1 MITKRRF
8 LSLAYAG
15 GLAAVVPAVRQ
26 VAQAQEWP
34 AKPIRIIESFPAGVA
49 RDARTRVIAEKLSGV
64 LGQQVYVENR
74 PGAGGRIGLQAA
86 VSAPPDGYTFNT
98 FGANDILAK
107 YLYNL
112 PYEPERE
119 LAPVTFIKTLPIVS
133 FVRATLP
140 AGRRGHLTIYATEA
154 HADLTDGPT

>member
-49 RDARTRVIAEKLSGV
+49 RDARTRVIAEKLSGI

-74 PGAGGRIGLQAA
+74 PGAGGPIGLPAPL
-86 VSAPPDGYTFNT
+86 SAPPGGHTFNNL
-98 FGANDILAK
+98 GLNDIVSK
-107 YLYNL
+107 DLYNI
-112 PYEPERE
+112 PYVPKR
-119 LAPVTFIKTLPIVS
+119 
-133 FVRATLP
+133 
-140 AGRRGHLTIYATEA
+140 
-154 HADLTDGPT
+154 DL